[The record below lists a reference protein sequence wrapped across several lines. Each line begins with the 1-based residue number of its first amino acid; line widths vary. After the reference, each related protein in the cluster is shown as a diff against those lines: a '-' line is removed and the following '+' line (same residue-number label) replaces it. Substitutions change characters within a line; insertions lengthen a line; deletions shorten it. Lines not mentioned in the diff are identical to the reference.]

1 MQESKQLWAICTKF
15 KVLPNDPLVQGLTT
29 FQRLWI
35 IANMNDEF
43 ESQEK
48 ALKGN
53 KNETTISS
61 DGTDPAALDRLL
73 GLAKQHGKPRP

>member
-15 KVLPNDPLVQGLTT
+15 KVLPNDPLVKGLTT

-35 IANMNDEF
+35 IANMNAEY

-48 ALKGN
+48 LMQGN
-53 KNETTISS
+53 QKKASVSS
-61 DGTDPAALDRLL
+61 DGTDPAALDMLI
-73 GLAKQHGKPRP
+73 GLAKKHGRSDS